1 MGVAGRIIGGVARV
15 GERRSPGE
23 GAHEVELVGDGDE
36 EAFVEVLVA
45 EDVVKGG
52 LNTHRS
58 FLRLRG
64 SQTLYEGMLDLSHMR
79 PAGNAW
85 LATVLDGK
93 EINR

>member
-1 MGVAGRIIGGVARV
+1 MWNPWLGVAGRIIGGVARV

-36 EAFVEVLVA
+36 EACVDVLVA

-58 FLRLRG
+58 FFRLCCSADLG
-64 SQTLYEGMLDLSHMR
+64 EG
-79 PAGNAW
+79 AA
-85 LATVLDGK
+85 A
-93 EINR
+93 